1 VEEYKSTIMRV
12 LAVIILTA
20 SFYFIFLFD
29 EQAHDQKLYQS
40 AAASIML
47 TAYIRC
53 DFSKIQ
59 HNEV

>member
-1 VEEYKSTIMRV
+1 MRV